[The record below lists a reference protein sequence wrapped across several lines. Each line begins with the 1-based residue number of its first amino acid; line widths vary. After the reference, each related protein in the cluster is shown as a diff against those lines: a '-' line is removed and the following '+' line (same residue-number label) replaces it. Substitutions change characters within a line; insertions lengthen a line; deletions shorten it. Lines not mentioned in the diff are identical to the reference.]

1 MVTLATMKHKVN
13 SNILGDVAYVVQG
26 QTEQGY
32 VLSNAITKKSLV
44 LLQKIV
50 HRSFATIA
58 SSNNISYQLA
68 LLGQRSKELPYF

>member
-13 SNILGDVAYVVQG
+13 NNILGDVAYVVQG